1 MVWIFF
7 TIELFNKLFDIMFKY
22 INQFY
27 YFENYAKSSW
37 DKLRILGVVVN
48 EYDRIKSLKWIK
60 NMSKDK
66 NYKLVFAN
74 HNPSIKLMVI
84 RL

>member
-48 EYDRIKSLKWIK
+48 EYDRIKSLK
-60 NMSKDK
+60 
-66 NYKLVFAN
+66 
-74 HNPSIKLMVI
+74 
-84 RL
+84 